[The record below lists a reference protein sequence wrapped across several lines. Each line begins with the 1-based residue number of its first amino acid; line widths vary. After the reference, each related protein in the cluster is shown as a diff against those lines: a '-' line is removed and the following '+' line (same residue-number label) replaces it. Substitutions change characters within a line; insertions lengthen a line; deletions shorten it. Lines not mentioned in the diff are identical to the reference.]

1 MGVANSVQDILD
13 AAILLKEHKEIQF
26 FLYGAGYQEEDLKK
40 YKEEHHID
48 NVHFKGRVNKKYIPG
63 ILSRGSLN
71 MLTGPSDRVSEY
83 GMSMN
88 KMFDYMASGH
98 PTLSNIQTRND
109 IFAENGCGMVIEA
122 GSPKAMADSILKFF
136 EMAPE
141 KYEIYCNNARETVK
155 QYDFGH
161 LTDELEEIFEEVRR

>member
-1 MGVANSVQDILD
+1 MQDILD

-83 GMSMN
+83 EQN
-88 KMFDYMASGH
+88 
-98 PTLSNIQTRND
+98 
-109 IFAENGCGMVIEA
+109 V
-122 GSPKAMADSILKFF
+122 
-136 EMAPE
+136 
-141 KYEIYCNNARETVK
+141 
-155 QYDFGH
+155 
-161 LTDELEEIFEEVRR
+161 